1 MKKIFITILS
11 VCTVAVYAQ
20 NILTSNNT
28 LLPNDINV
36 FNQINS
42 KNSSR
47 SLTYDEITGSPY
59 INKSFVMAKFG
70 DTYESAPA
78 RYNTYNDEIEYKKDD
93 KVYVL
98 PKNSVFPKVQFNN
111 TNDVL
116 VNLDTNDEL
125 SGYFYEIV
133 NGKYSLYKKIK
144 TRFVDTVPAR
154 NSYDS
159 EKPAMFKTY
168 EPMYYIKT
176 PNGYIKKPKNAKEV
190 IKELS
195 DRKDDLETYFKSNKT
210 KFDKQEDLAKLVNFL
225 NGKS

>member
-1 MKKIFITILS
+1 MKKIFITVLS

-20 NILTSNNT
+20 STLTSNNT
-28 LLPNDINV
+28 LLPADINV
-36 FNQINS
+36 FNHINS

-47 SLTYDEITGSPY
+47 SLSYDEIKGSPY

-70 DTYESAPA
+70 DNYEAAPA
-78 RYNTYNDEIEYKKDD
+78 RYNTFNDEIEYKKDD

-98 PKNSVFPKVQFNN
+98 PKNNVFPKIEF
-111 TNDVL
+111 TNPKDVM
-116 VNLDTNDEL
+116 VFMDTNDEL

-133 NGKYSLYKKIK
+133 TGKYSLYKKIK
-144 TRFVDTVPAR
+144 TKFIDMVPAKD
-154 NSYDS
+154 SYDS

-176 PNGYIKKPKNAKEV
+176 PNGYIKKPKNAKDI

-210 KFDKQEDLAKLVNFL
+210 KFDKQEDLTNLVNFL